1 LSQPTYTNPVHDGYF
16 ADPAVLRVADEYWAY
31 GTGSAPGGRPFQVLR
46 SVDLVHW
53 EPVGGA
59 LEPYATSGGQDCW
72 APEVAVDGGT
82 FYLYY
87 SVGVGD
93 RSHRLRV
100 AIADDPA
107 GPFVD
112 SGRLLTPRER
122 FAIDPHPFRDF
133 DGQWYL
139 YYARDVLDGE
149 RVGTALAVD
158 RLVDMTTLAG
168 DPRPV
173 LRASADWQ
181 LFEAQRAIYGG
192 VHDWYTLEGPFVVAR
207 AGRYFCFYSG
217 GRWDGSGYGV
227 SYAAA
232 DHPLGPFTE
241 PVTEGPAVLRTVP
254 GAVLG
259 PGHNVVVTAD
269 DGSDY
274 LVYHAW
280 DPAGTARRMCIDRL
294 EWDLDGPCATTPTT
308 TPQPVPVVRA
318 GAARQ

>member
-1 LSQPTYTNPVHDGYF
+1 MRAATYTNPVYDGYF
-16 ADPAVLRVADEYWAY
+16 ADPAVVRVDDEYWAY
-31 GTGSAPGGRPFQVLR
+31 GTGSAPGGRPLQVLR
-46 SVDLVHW
+46 SADLVHW

-59 LEPYATSGGQDCW
+59 LEPLTTSGAQDYW
-72 APEVAVDGGT
+72 APEVVEHDGT

-93 RSHRLRV
+93 RGHRLRV
-100 AIADDPA
+100 ATADDPA

-112 SGRLLTPRER
+112 SGRLLAPSER
-122 FAIDPHPFRDF
+122 FAIDPHPFRDR

-139 YYARDVLDGE
+139 YYARDVLSGE

-168 DPRPV
+168 DPSCV

-181 LFEAQRAIYGG
+181 LFEAQRTLYGG
-192 VHDWYTLEGPFVVAR
+192 VYDWYTLEGPFVVER
-207 AGRYFCFYSG
+207 AGRYYCFYSAG
-217 GRWDGSGYGV
+217 CWQSSGYGV
-227 SYAAA
+227 SYAVA

-241 PVTEGPAVLRTVP
+241 PVSAGPAVLRTVP
-254 GAVLG
+254 GVVIG

-280 DPAGTARRMCIDRL
+280 DPGGTVRRMCIDRL
-294 EWDLDGPCATTPTT
+294 EWDDDGPCAATPTA

-318 GAARQ
+318 GATQR

>member
-1 LSQPTYTNPVHDGYF
+1 MTLATYSNPVHDGYF

-46 SVDLVHW
+46 SADLVGW
-53 EPVGGA
+53 RPVGGA
-59 LEPYATSGGQDCW
+59 LEPLATSDAQDYW
-72 APEVAVDGGT
+72 APEVVEHGGT

-93 RSHRLRV
+93 RGHRLRV
-100 AIADDPA
+100 ATADDPA
-107 GPFVD
+107 GPFID
-112 SGRLLTPRER
+112 CGRLLAPDER
-122 FAIDPHPFRDF
+122 FAIDPHPFRDR

-158 RLVDMTTLAG
+158 RLLDMTTLAAE
-168 DPRPV
+168 PRCV

-181 LFEAQRAIYGG
+181 LFEAQRPLYGA
-192 VHDWYTLEGPFVVAR
+192 VRDWYTLEGPFVVER
-207 AGRYFCFYSG
+207 DGRYYCFYSG
-217 GRWDGSGYGV
+217 GCWRGAGYGV
-227 SYAAA
+227 SYAVA

-254 GAVLG
+254 GVVG
-259 PGHNVVVTAD
+259 PGHNVVVTTP
-269 DGSDY
+269 DGGDY

-280 DPAGTARRMCIDRL
+280 DAAGTVRRMCIDRL
-294 EWDLDGPCATTPTT
+294 TWDRNGPCATIPTT
-308 TPQPVPVVRA
+308 TPQPLPVVRA
-318 GAARQ
+318 GAAQR